1 MRAVARLSLF
11 ERTRVTR
18 LLDEYC
24 ADGSAQA
31 NPARPRY
38 VFSIRGTAVTLVE
51 ERRSFADPKQWT
63 RSPIAQFRR
72 AATSSLWTL
81 YWRDRNGRWH
91 LFQPRPGSRRL
102 EVLLQVVEE
111 DATCIFFG

>member
-1 MRAVARLSLF
+1 MARLTPF
-11 ERTRVTR
+11 EHLRVTR
-18 LLDEYC
+18 LLSEYC
-24 ADGSAQA
+24 ADPRAGSD
-31 NPARPRY
+31 PTRPRY
-38 VFSIRGTAVTLVE
+38 TFTIRGAAVTLVE
-51 ERRSFADPKQWT
+51 ERPNFSNPKEWT
-63 RSPIAQFRR
+63 RSSIAQFRR